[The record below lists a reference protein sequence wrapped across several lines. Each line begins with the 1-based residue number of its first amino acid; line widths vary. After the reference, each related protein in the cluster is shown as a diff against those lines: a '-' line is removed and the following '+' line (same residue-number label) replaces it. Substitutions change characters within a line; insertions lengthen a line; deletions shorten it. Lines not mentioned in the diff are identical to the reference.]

1 MARGMAKDLITKST
15 TKSNTS
21 RFSLQPASGNTH
33 TNHTI
38 RAHSVSTVK
47 PMHGMHHRRGGQT
60 KKHQVCR
67 ILIDFQQQTTRT
79 PSIYHE
85 TTDVLT

>member
-47 PMHGMHHRRGGQT
+47 PMHGCLSPLHRLKLFRVQSDLKT
-60 KKHQVCR
+60 PHSLTR
-67 ILIDFQQQTTRT
+67 RT
-79 PSIYHE
+79 PSVDTSHR
-85 TTDVLT
+85 LP